1 MKPELEIGMPA
12 MIIGCK
18 RPENSYLIGTIVK
31 IEAFW
36 NKGDDITSFYIGAKE
51 SGTTVRCNTSAAVVS
66 ESKFTNN
73 TTCGEFHMPKG
84 WTNIDPKY
92 LMPLPPLDDDAI
104 IEATEKPKETTKC

>member
-18 RPENSYLIGTIVK
+18 RPENSYLIGTVVK
-31 IEAFW
+31 VEAFW

-66 ESKFTNN
+66 ESKFTIL
-73 TTCGEFHMPKG
+73 KG
-84 WTNIDPKY
+84 ILIHLTFSAKLVK
-92 LMPLPPLDDDAI
+92 LM
-104 IEATEKPKETTKC
+104 